1 MVVPFK
7 LGAKQLVCGYEQ
19 VVLNRASFQLEP
31 GKITGVIGQNG
42 SGKSTL
48 GLILAGLNCNY
59 RGRIILDQQ
68 PLKPRVAAR
77 LLQHETALVFQNPD
91 HSLLFT
97 RVRDD
102 FEFILQNF
110 QVSGSSWG
118 ERIQHALSIVGLEKF
133 LDANP
138 YELSGGERQRLAI
151 ALAIVRDPACLIYDE
166 ATSMLDTDARTRI
179 YQILQDLKTAHKTQL
194 WITHNLDELLV
205 VDNVLVLANQTIKQ
219 YTRAEILHQ
228 PKILVQAGLKP
239 TLVLELV
246 YQLQKRGHEVQNLAD
261 LQREIH
267 AL

>member
-1 MVVPFK
+1 MMAPFK
-7 LGAKQLVCGYEQ
+7 LSVKQLVCGYEQ
-19 VVLNRASFQLEP
+19 VVLNQVSFQLDP

-48 GLILAGLNCNY
+48 GLILAGLNRNY
-59 RGRIILDQQ
+59 RGRIVLNRQ
-68 PLKPRVAAR
+68 PLQPRVAAR
-77 LLQHETALVFQNPD
+77 RLQCETALVFQNPE

-110 QVSGSSWG
+110 QVPESSW
-118 ERIQHALSIVGLEKF
+118 EECIQRALSIVGLENF

-151 ALAIVRDPACLIYDE
+151 ALALVRDPACLIYDE
-166 ATSMLDTDARTRI
+166 ATSMLDTDTRDRI

-205 VDNVLVLANQTIKQ
+205 VDNVLVLANQAIKQ
-219 YTRAEILHQ
+219 YARAEILHH

-246 YQLQKRGHEVQNLAD
+246 YQLHKRGQEVQNLAD
-261 LQREIH
+261 LQREIRT
-267 AL
+267 L